1 MPDRNA
7 ELLAAQRAAKQA
19 QYDEGLARWHEQHPD
34 ENTAH
39 LTAQAIAK
47 CQLCDREGYRRP
59 ELTVVCD
66 HVDRSASTASGRALV
81 QAELDKIRRRKTDTA
96 RSDGAA

>member
-19 QYDEGLARWHEQHPD
+19 QYDEGLARWHEQHPE

-39 LTAQAIAK
+39 LTAAAISR
-47 CQLCDREGYRRP
+47 CSLCDDDGYRP
-59 ELTVVCD
+59 NGTVCD
-66 HVDRSASTASGRALV
+66 HIDRSA
-81 QAELDKIRRRKTDTA
+81 TA
-96 RSDGAA
+96 RAGMARVRAALAQEKLL